1 MFLCECFLLCKLT
14 ISDFTEH
21 YLNHVYNQFYADTN
35 IALFS
40 FIFAKKKL
48 KTNRINKKNNK
59 KMAKTH

>member
-21 YLNHVYNQFYADTN
+21 YLNHVYNKFYADTN

-48 KTNRINKKNNK
+48 KTNRINKKTIKNG
-59 KMAKTH
+59 